1 MLSEL
6 KNRYS
11 TEKLDVLLQCVYF
24 IHEIGANAINPVSG
38 FDRLLQLNHL
48 SVAQHMFRVPFTTLT
63 LALIDSAEKPYE
75 SFFMQPSHDWHE
87 ILTGEFDVI
96 ATRHLK
102 SKKQSEH
109 KAFYEQIK
117 MLPEAL
123 QVYLSQKWEQ
133 READSPCIH
142 AQYAKDG
149 DHLEHA
155 LTARELYM
163 DGSKAA
169 DEFFNYTD
177 LGYWKTDVGKALFQE
192 IKRINTH
199 DWVYN
204 FHKMN
209 AGEPYI
215 RWDTNPL
222 RAQLL
227 FLCELRLLKTRRI
240 NGFDR
245 FIPHHNYTIADH
257 STRSQAI
264 AMILCALEEIEFEK
278 TLLMTM
284 IAPFP
289 KTRITEISHSCQ
301 KFVDGYDDA
310 KLKHFEDQL
319 HMFPNSI
326 ATQFQD
332 LYTERNKRETTEA
345 QCSKDASLL
354 EYIFTAKEAYD
365 QGITGLSH
373 WLTKSDY
380 LHTQSAKDVLTL
392 MMSIKSYDIFHLR
405 DK

>member
-1 MLSEL
+1 MSFQL
-6 KNRYS
+6 RG
-11 TEKLDVLLQCVYF
+11 LDKVDKKLQCVYF
-24 IHEIGANAINPVSG
+24 IHEIGANAVNPVSG
-38 FDRLLQLNHL
+38 FDRLIQYNHL

-63 LALIDSAEKPYE
+63 LSLIDSAEKPYE

-87 ILTGEFDVI
+87 ILTGEFDII
-96 ATRHLK
+96 AIRHLK
-102 SKKQSEH
+102 SKQESEH

-117 MLPEAL
+117 LLPETL
-123 QVYLSQKWEQ
+123 QEYLTRKWEQ
-133 READSPCIH
+133 REASPPCIH

-169 DEFFNYTD
+169 AEFFNYTD
-177 LGYWKTDVGKALFQE
+177 LGYWKTNAGKTLFQE
-192 IKRINTH
+192 IKRINP
-199 DWVYN
+199 DEWVYN
-204 FHKMN
+204 FHRMN
-209 AGEPYI
+209 KNAVHI
-215 RWDTNPL
+215 NWKTHPL
-222 RAQLL
+222 MAQLL

-264 AMILCALEEIEFEK
+264 AMILCALEKIEFEK

-301 KFVDGYDDA
+301 KFIEGYDDA
-310 KLKHFEDQL
+310 KLAHFEDQL
-319 HMFPNSI
+319 HMFPDSI
-326 ATQFQD
+326 AQQFHS
-332 LYTERNKRETTEA
+332 LYVERNKCETIEA

-354 EYIFTAKEAYD
+354 EYIFTAKEAVD
-365 QGITGLSH
+365 QGIHGLSH
-373 WLTKSDY
+373 WLKKSDY

-392 MMSIKSYDIFHLR
+392 MMSIKSYDIFHMR
-405 DK
+405 DQ